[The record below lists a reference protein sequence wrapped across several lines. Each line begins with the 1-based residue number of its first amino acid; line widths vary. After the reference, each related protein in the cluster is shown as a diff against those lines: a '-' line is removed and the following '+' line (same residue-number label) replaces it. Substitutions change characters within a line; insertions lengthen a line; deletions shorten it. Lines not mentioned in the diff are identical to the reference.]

1 MVPTRA
7 TTLATVIVA
16 TTGVLWGFY
25 WLPVR
30 HMAALGWQGPWGT
43 AAITASAAVGLMPFA
58 LRQMRGLGA
67 AHWSTLAALVMG
79 GGAFALY
86 SIGFVYGRVA
96 LVILLFFLTP
106 IWSTLI
112 ARFVMGWHTPGLRYL
127 AIAVG
132 LVGLGLMLSAS
143 GTAPVPKSLGEWLG
157 LTSGLLWSVTTTV
170 LRARPPVP
178 PIPAAWLFALGACVT
193 ALLMAVAL
201 EPVPD
206 HVTLAQVA
214 TAVITGSLWWGISIA
229 ALMWAVMRL
238 DPARV
243 GILLM
248 AEVLIGTAGAALI
261 AGEVLT
267 AVEVLGGGLVLLAG
281 VLEVWPQPEPRAR
294 K

>member
-1 MVPTRA
+1 MSPARA
-7 TTLATVIVA
+7 TSLATVIVA

-30 HMAALGWQGPWGT
+30 HMATLGWQGPWGT
-43 AAITASAAVGLMPFA
+43 AAITAAAAVGLMPFA
-58 LRQMRGLGA
+58 LRQMRALGK
-67 AHWSTLAALVMG
+67 AHWSTVAVLVMG

-112 ARFVMGWHTPGLRYL
+112 ARFVMGWHTPKLRYL
-127 AIAVG
+127 AITIG
-132 LVGLGLMLSAS
+132 LLGLGVMLSAG

-157 LTSGLLWSVTTTV
+157 LISGILWSVTTTV
-170 LRARPPVP
+170 LRARPAVP
-178 PIPAAWLFALGACVT
+178 PVPAAWLFAMGACLTALVMAGVLEPMPDQVTLPQVVT
-193 ALLMAVAL
+193 AI
-201 EPVPD
+201 
-206 HVTLAQVA
+206 
-214 TAVITGSLWWGISIA
+214 ITGGLWWGVSIA

-248 AEVLIGTAGAALI
+248 AEVLIATGGAALI
-261 AGEVLT
+261 AGEVLS
-267 AVEVLGGGLVLLAG
+267 ALEILGGGLVLLAG
-281 VLEVWPQPEPRAR
+281 VLEVWPQADRTA
-294 K
+294 KK

>member
-1 MVPTRA
+1 M
-7 TTLATVIVA
+7 IVA

-30 HMAALGWQGPWGT
+30 HMAILGWQGPWGT
-43 AAITASAAVGLMPFA
+43 AAITAAAALGLMPFA
-58 LRQMRGLGA
+58 MRQMRALGA
-67 AHWSTLAALVMG
+67 AHWSTLAVLVMG

-106 IWSTLI
+106 IWSTLL
-112 ARFVMGWHTPGLRYL
+112 ARFVMGWHTPTLRYL
-127 AIAVG
+127 AIAIG
-132 LVGLGLMLSAS
+132 LVGLGLMLSAG
-143 GTAPVPKSLGEWLG
+143 GTAPIPKSLGEWLG
-157 LTSGLLWSVTTTV
+157 LISGVLWSVTTTV
-170 LRARPPVP
+170 LRARPAVP
-178 PIPAAWLFALGACVT
+178 PVPAAWLFAMGACVT
-193 ALLMAVAL
+193 ALVMAVVL
-201 EPVPD
+201 EPMPD
-206 HVTLAQVA
+206 QVTMAQVA
-214 TAVITGSLWWGISIA
+214 TAVITGGLWWGVSIA

-248 AEVLIGTAGAALI
+248 SEVLIGTVGAALI

-267 AVEVLGGGLVLLAG
+267 AIEVLGGGLVLLAG
-281 VLEVWPQPEPRAR
+281 VLEVWPQAEPRTE